1 MRYPRRNKNMSNTYK
16 YSTREGAIKQLQK
29 FFDGITANEITVSE
43 AFKAWGRDP
52 QPTEQNKSWLSNKLT
67 HLKIHRLVKP
77 VYIHNEN
84 NRRSLDKI
92 QLLPEGLAA
101 LGRSDYKNASDGV
114 TSTKLNTDTILLED
128 IMKAIPRI
136 QKENPNFE
144 ITLSVTPKSG

>member
-1 MRYPRRNKNMSNTYK
+1 MSNTYK

-29 FFDGITANEITVSE
+29 FFDGELTNEISISN
-43 AFKAWGRDP
+43 AFRAWGRDP
-52 QPTEQNKSWLSNKLT
+52 EPTEQNMSWLSNKLT

-77 VYIHNEN
+77 VYIHNKN

-92 QLLPEGLAA
+92 ALLPEGLAA
-101 LGRSDYKNASDGV
+101 LGRSGGKIGNDADGV
-114 TSTKLNTDTILLED
+114 QKIDASSISLED

-144 ITLSVTPKSG
+144 ITLNVSPKTG